1 MNHSHQWWKFP
12 IPLRWCLFL
21 PKALLGLTRL
31 WCHSLDGG
39 KERPKELLRWTWD
52 LLSTQGTQNHRQ
64 CRNRTACLLLHTHTH
79 THVLEAQEKLTWH
92 LDSKFRYASKGSE
105 NGAINPASTLCS
117 FCFLLVVGQL
127 WGRQALG
134 EKILASWFKKYIC
147 GARQTRTHSP
157 TRLPHFP
164 PLSLPVVG
172 IDLTVDIDLLFSH
185 THASS
190 F

>member
-1 MNHSHQWWKFP
+1 MVARNGQKSYWDGP
-12 IPLRWCLFL
+12 GTCSVPRALRTTGSVEI
-21 PKALLGLTRL
+21 GLHVSFFT
-31 WCHSLDGG
+31 
-39 KERPKELLRWTWD
+39 
-52 LLSTQGTQNHRQ
+52 
-64 CRNRTACLLLHTHTH
+64 HTHTH

-164 PLSLPVVG
+164 PLSLPIVG